1 MHENIVITQILFAL
15 TYGLLN
21 YYIISS
27 RSLFEKDK
35 LLFSFTL
42 CINLLKFRN
51 QIVEDEWRFLLTGG
65 IGLENPH
72 ANPCK
77 WLPAKSWD
85 EVVRLDD
92 VQKFKGIRS
101 KFRAQAKAWEEYY
114 DAIDPQNAR
123 LPQEWETKLNQFQK
137 MIIIRCIRPDKV
149 IPGVQDFVT
158 ANINKKFIEPPPF
171 NLPQAFA
178 DSHSCAPLIFILSPG
193 GDPMSA
199 LLKFAEDQ
207 GFGGSKLASLSL
219 GQGQG
224 PIAMKMLERAM
235 REGRFLIV
243 ILYEFPRLI

>member
-1 MHENIVITQILFAL
+1 MSESNAFDSFLIFFPF
-15 TYGLLN
+15 
-21 YYIISS
+21 

-85 EVVRLDD
+85 EIVRLDD

-114 DAIDPQNAR
+114 DSVEPQNAP
-123 LPQEWETKLNQFQK
+123 LPQEWNTKLNQFQK
-137 MIIIRCIRPDKV
+137 MIVLRCIRPDKV
-149 IPGVQDFVT
+149 NPGVQDFVS

-178 DSHSCAPLIFILSPG
+178 DSHSCAPLIFVLSPG

-224 PIAMKMLERAM
+224 PIAMKMLEKAM
-235 REGRFLIV
+235 REGKCVWKPIFST
-243 ILYEFPRLI
+243 F

>member
-1 MHENIVITQILFAL
+1 MLRIILSF
-15 TYGLLN
+15 
-21 YYIISS
+21 

-42 CINLLKFRN
+42 SINLLKHRN
-51 QIVEDEWRFLLTGG
+51 QIIEDEWRFLLTGG

-77 WLPAKSWD
+77 WLPARSWD
-85 EVVRLDD
+85 EICRLDE
-92 VQKFKGIRS
+92 VKAFKGIRS
-101 KFRAQAKAWEEYY
+101 KFRAQAKGWEEYY
-114 DAIDPQNAR
+114 DSLEPQTAKM
-123 LPQEWETKLNQFQK
+123 PDEWHSKLNQFQK
-137 MIIIRCIRPDKV
+137 MTILRCIRPDKV
-149 IPGVQDFVT
+149 VPGVQDFVV
-158 ANINKKFIEPPPF
+158 ALINKKFIEPPPF

-224 PIAMKMLERAM
+224 PIAMKMLEKAM
-235 REGRFLIV
+235 REG
-243 ILYEFPRLI
+243 